1 MIGGIPAMRPRP
13 PMARPGDDRPRSDAD
28 NTEMSQ
34 ELILLMAIGFTV
46 GTAALANSKGRSPV
60 TWGIL
65 GFLFGIFA
73 LIVCAILPNRKPAY

>member
-1 MIGGIPAMRPRP
+1 
-13 PMARPGDDRPRSDAD
+13 
-28 NTEMSQ
+28 MSP

-73 LIVCAILPNRKPAY
+73 LIACAILPSRKPAY